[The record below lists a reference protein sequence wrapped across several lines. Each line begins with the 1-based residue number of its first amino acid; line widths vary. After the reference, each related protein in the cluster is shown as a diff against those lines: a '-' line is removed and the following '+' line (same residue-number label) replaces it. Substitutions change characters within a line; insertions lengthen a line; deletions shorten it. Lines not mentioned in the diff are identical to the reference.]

1 MKTIEITGQKF
12 GMFTVLGR
20 AENRGKNTAWKCVCE
35 CGNEKDVLTYNLISG
50 KSKSCGCA
58 RITTLK
64 RVMTKHGGRKTR
76 IYGIFKG
83 MCARCYNDHNP
94 AYHYYGGKGVKIC
107 DEWKNDFAKFRE
119 WSFENGYDETSS
131 IDRINP
137 NGGYC
142 PENCRWVSPQ
152 KQQNNKLNSAFLTID
167 GEKLTICEWAEKTNT
182 NKQTLHSK
190 FHRLLNQLSISNATT
205 IEFEIR
211 TNREKVN

>member
-76 IYGIFKG
+76 IYGIFK
-83 MCARCYNDHNP
+83 
-94 AYHYYGGKGVKIC
+94 
-107 DEWKNDFAKFRE
+107 
-119 WSFENGYDETSS
+119 
-131 IDRINP
+131 
-137 NGGYC
+137 
-142 PENCRWVSPQ
+142 
-152 KQQNNKLNSAFLTID
+152 
-167 GEKLTICEWAEKTNT
+167 
-182 NKQTLHSK
+182 
-190 FHRLLNQLSISNATT
+190 
-205 IEFEIR
+205 
-211 TNREKVN
+211 

>member
-1 MKTIEITGQKF
+1 MRTTEITGQKF
-12 GMFTVLGR
+12 GMLTVVGR
-20 AENRGKNTAWKCVCE
+20 AENRGKNTAWRCICD
-35 CGNEKDVLTYNLISG
+35 CGNEKDVLTHNLISG

-58 RITTLK
+58 RINTLK
-64 RVMTKHGGRKTR
+64 RVMTKHGGRRTR

-83 MCARCYNDHNP
+83 MCSRCYNDNNP

-152 KQQNNKLNSAFLTID
+152 KQQNNKLNSAFLIID
-167 GEKLTICEWAEKTNT
+167 GEKLTVAEWAEKNQT
-182 NKQTLHSK
+182 NKATLYSK
-190 FHRLLNQLSISNATT
+190 IHRLLNQLSISNVTT
-205 IEFEIR
+205 IEIEIR
-211 TNREKVN
+211 TNREVD